1 MTVRTST
8 PSTLT
13 DAQRALLIAR
23 LRQGRASTTAMAIPP
38 RPAALRDIPASLAQ
52 RHLWIFHQTQPDS
65 RATYNI
71 PFALHLEGRLNIDSL
86 RQALGTLLDRH
97 ESLRTR
103 LIADCDGLPSQ
114 LIDEDAPIELP
125 VLRFENEAQWR
136 VYADEQAR
144 LPFDLARDLM
154 LRAQLIELAD
164 DRHVL
169 LLVVHHVAF
178 DGWSIGILMRELA
191 ALYGSYNNG
200 EPPQLAE
207 LSVQPADYALWEQ
220 RRLDEHLLDEQI
232 EYWQA
237 ALTDLPVLQLPTDRP
252 RPLMATF
259 AGEVEWLN
267 LGAELTAEIQRLGRE
282 YGTTAFV
289 VLMAALQILLHRYTG
304 QDDIV
309 VGTASANRAR
319 PELAGLI
326 GYLVNILPIRTDVS
340 GDPRFSD
347 YLSQVHETTRNAYAH
362 QDLPFAVIA
371 DRAGGAP
378 DPSRAPIFGVAFSM
392 VETPD
397 MLRTAGLLMEY
408 EPIDLPATKFDLDFY
423 GRLRSGELWI
433 ELSFCTELFD
443 RSTIRRL
450 LGNFKVLLAGIVA
463 APDCRLSTLPLLTA
477 AESRNE
483 LVTCNDTE
491 LALPK
496 GCLHER
502 FEQQVAQGPDRTAV
516 LCGAESVS
524 YAVLNAIA
532 NKIARWLRRIG
543 IRDGSLIGVSLP
555 PSPRRIAVILGILK
569 AGSGYLPLDP
579 KLPPPRLSFM
589 VGDATTAL
597 IITDTETSARL
608 PGVGCSLRCLDQ
620 EWPEIEQ
627 CEATDPR
634 YRVADSNVAYAIY
647 TSGSTGRP
655 KGALIEHRQAVNFFE
670 SMRRLWSITPADRV
684 LQFASLNF
692 DASVLEIFG
701 ALLAGAGLVLSARDE
716 LLSPERLAELMR
728 DTDVSFVCLTPTVA
742 NLLTAE
748 PLPRLRTL
756 VFGGEALPAE
766 LVRAWLRPGLRI
778 INVYGPTETAMVA
791 TYAELTSCAD
801 TVPIGRPMPN
811 CQAYVLDPALNPVP
825 QGVVGELYI
834 GGAGVGRGY
843 LARPDL
849 TGQRFIPDRFSGRAG
864 ARLYKTGD
872 LIKRRSDGQLV
883 FVGRTDFQVKIRG
896 LRIELGEIETAL
908 LAHPDVTQAAA
919 IVQRDPT
926 GEPRLIGYVRAEDST
941 GTLVERL
948 LEHLQDWL
956 PSYMVPS
963 QIQVLAEFPLN
974 NSGKIDRLALPA
986 LADGTLARTYTA
998 PRTELERTLAG
1009 SYADLLG
1016 APRVGIDDN
1025 FFELGGNSLRAM
1037 QLVGQLGTRSNVTVG
1052 VTDVLLAPTPR
1063 LLAARIGESCGLRT
1077 TGPLVAL
1084 ADGDRPIYLLHPVG
1098 GTITAYLELAQRL
1111 AGRYRV
1117 IGIESYTDAGTP
1129 RDRLP
1134 ELVANYFELIRQDQ
1148 PNGPYRLAGWSMGG
1162 VLAYELARRLE
1173 SIGEEVAC
1181 LALLD
1186 APFDLPALRHTEAA
1200 SAAQFVRDVAA
1211 IQGWD
1216 LTAAPGQAVSALDQL
1231 AWLAEQAGSGDEMR
1245 AELDRRFEVFRA
1257 HQRALSGYRPSE
1269 HIRANT
1275 VLIGADSSLNRN
1287 APVSWLKLLDGP
1299 VSTHYLAGDHYGF
1312 LRGSGVDEIAR
1323 LISGQD
1329 SSTAQPIDPGSEL
1342 RGAMGSRSRPM

>member
-13 DAQRALLIAR
+13 DTQRALLTAR
-23 LRQGRASTTAMAIPP
+23 LRQGRAPTTAMEIPP
-38 RPAALRDIPASLAQ
+38 RPASLRDIPASLAQ
-52 RHLWIFHQTQPDS
+52 RHLWIFHQTQPGS

-71 PFALHLEGRLNIDSL
+71 PFALHLAGKLDTAAL
-86 RQALGTLLDRH
+86 RQALGALVDRH

-103 LIADCDGLPSQ
+103 LVADADELPIQ
-114 LIDEDAPIELP
+114 VIDEGVTIELP
-125 VLRFENEAQWR
+125 ELHFEDEAQWR
-136 VYADEQAR
+136 AHADEQAR
-144 LPFDLARDLM
+144 LPFDLAHDLM

-169 LLVVHHVAF
+169 LLVIHHVAF
-178 DGWSIGILMRELA
+178 DGWSIGILMGELA
-191 ALYGSYNNG
+191 ALYSAYHNG
-200 EPPQLAE
+200 EPARLAE
-207 LSVQPADYALWEQ
+207 LPVQPADYALWEQ
-220 RRLDEHLLDEQI
+220 RLLDEHRLDEQI

-237 ALTDLPVLQLPTDRP
+237 ALADLPVLQLPTDRP
-252 RPLMATF
+252 RPLTATF
-259 AGEVEWLN
+259 AGDVEWLN

-282 YGTTAFV
+282 HGTTAFV

-319 PELAGLI
+319 PELAGVI
-326 GYLVNILPIRTDVS
+326 GYLVNILPIRTDLS

-347 YLSQVHETTRNAYAH
+347 YLGQVHDTTRNAYAR
-362 QDLPFAVIA
+362 QSLPFAVIA

-397 MLRTAGLLMEY
+397 PVRAAGLLMSY
-408 EPIDLPATKFDLDFY
+408 EPVDLAATKFDLDFY
-423 GRLRSGELWI
+423 GRLRSDELWL

-443 RSTIRRL
+443 RSTIQRL
-450 LGNFKVLLAGIVA
+450 LAHLKVLLTGIVT

-477 AESRNE
+477 AELRDE
-483 LVTCNDTE
+483 LVTFNDTE
-491 LALPK
+491 LALPS

-502 FEQQVAQGPDRTAV
+502 FEQQVAQGPDRIAV
-516 LCGAESVS
+516 QCGAESVS
-524 YAVLNAIA
+524 YAGLNATA
-532 NKIARWLRRIG
+532 NRIARWLRGTG

-555 PSPRRIAVILGILK
+555 PSARRIAVILGILK
-569 AGSGYLPLDP
+569 AGCGYLPLDP
-579 KLPPPRLSFM
+579 KLPPQRLSFM
-589 VGDATTAL
+589 ISDASL
-597 IITDTETSARL
+597 PLVVTDTGTSAKL
-608 PGVGCSLRCLDQ
+608 PVAGRDMRCLDQ

-627 CEATDPR
+627 LEAADPR
-634 YRVADSNVAYAIY
+634 YRVPDSQVAYAIY

-670 SMRRLWSITPADRV
+670 SMIRLWSITPADRV

-701 ALLAGAGLVLSARDE
+701 ALLAGAGLVFGARDE
-716 LLSPERLAELMR
+716 LLSPQRLAELIR
-728 DTDVSFVCLTPTVA
+728 DTDVSFACLTPTVA
-742 NLLTAE
+742 SLLAAE

-756 VFGGEALPAE
+756 ALAGEAVPAE

-778 INVYGPTETAMVA
+778 INVYGPTETSMVA
-791 TYAELTSCAD
+791 TYAELTSAAD
-801 TVPIGRPMPN
+801 SVPIGRPMPN
-811 CQAYVLDPALNPVP
+811 CQGYVLDPALNPVP

-843 LARPDL
+843 LARPEL
-849 TGQRFIPDRFSGRAG
+849 TAQRFIPDPFSGRAG

-872 LIKRRSDGQLV
+872 LVKRRSDGQLV
-883 FVGRTDFQVKIRG
+883 FVGRIDLQIKIRG

-919 IVQRDPT
+919 VVLTDPA
-926 GEPRLIGYVRAEDST
+926 GQPRLIGFVRAEDPA
-941 GTLVERL
+941 GTLAEKL
-948 LEHLQDWL
+948 FQHLRDWL
-956 PSYMVPS
+956 PSYMVPN
-963 QIQVLAEFPLN
+963 QILVLAEFPLN

-986 LADGTLARTYTA
+986 LADDTPARAYTA
-998 PRTELERTLAG
+998 PRTALERALAE

-1016 APRVGIDDN
+1016 TPRVGIDDN

-1037 QLVGQLGTRSNVTVG
+1037 QLVGRLGTVADVTVG

-1063 LLAARIGESCGLRT
+1063 LLATRIEESRGLPR

-1098 GTITAYLELAQRL
+1098 GTVTAYLELAQRL

-1117 IGIESYTDAGTP
+1117 IGIESPADAGAP

-1134 ELVANYFELIRQDQ
+1134 ELVATYFELIRHDQ
-1148 PNGPYRLAGWSMGG
+1148 PDGPYRLAGWSMGG

-1173 SIGEEVAC
+1173 RIGAEVAC

-1186 APFDLPALRHTEAA
+1186 APFSIPAVRHSEAA
-1200 SAAQFVRDVAA
+1200 SAAQFVTDVAA

-1216 LTAAPGQAVSALDQL
+1216 STAAPGQAVPAADQL
-1231 AWLAEQAGSGDEMR
+1231 AWLAEQAGSDAGMR
-1245 AELDRRFEVFRA
+1245 AELDRRFEIFRA
-1257 HQRALSGYRPSE
+1257 HQRALSGYRPAE
-1269 HIRANT
+1269 RIRANT

-1287 APVSWLKLLDGP
+1287 AQPKWLTLLDGP
-1299 VSTHYLAGDHYGF
+1299 VSAHYLAGDHYSF

-1329 SSTAQPIDPGSEL
+1329 SST
-1342 RGAMGSRSRPM
+1342 R